1 MDYYH
6 FTFCRRFFLILISCS
21 KRWKRR
27 TTRDDIKASEIFLKR
42 EKQHSEQLH
51 AKRFGFVFRERS
63 IDDGSHFDPRLD
75 KYPSGTLKSNRTEK
89 LTNKTGT
96 LKSEKK
102 IGGLEKVRFK
112 IICMFKCKMN

>member
-1 MDYYH
+1 MS
-6 FTFCRRFFLILISCS
+6 FF

-27 TTRDDIKASEIFLKR
+27 TTRDDIKASDIFLKR
-42 EKQHSEQLH
+42 ERQHSEQLH
-51 AKRFGFVFRERS
+51 AKRFGFIFRERS

-89 LTNKTGT
+89 LISKTGT

-102 IGGLEKVRFK
+102 IGGLEKVCFEIVCVGQGGK
-112 IICMFKCKMN
+112 A

>member
-1 MDYYH
+1 M
-6 FTFCRRFFLILISCS
+6 FI
-21 KRWKRR
+21 
-27 TTRDDIKASEIFLKR
+27 KR

-51 AKRFGFVFRERS
+51 AKRFGFIFRERS

-89 LTNKTGT
+89 VTNKTST

-102 IGGLEKVRFK
+102 IGGLEKVCCEIYFL
-112 IICMFKCKMN
+112 FSFS

>member
-1 MDYYH
+1 M
-6 FTFCRRFFLILISCS
+6 

-42 EKQHSEQLH
+42 ERQHSEQLH

-75 KYPSGTLKSNRTEK
+75 KYPSGTLKTNRTEK
-89 LTNKTGT
+89 LVSKTGN
-96 LKSEKK
+96 LKNEKK
-102 IGGLEKVRFK
+102 IGGLEKVRLELTYIVKWRKNISIF
-112 IICMFKCKMN
+112 IQG